1 MKLSARNQLPG
12 TVISIKNG
20 VVTGEIVVQLD
31 NGPEVVSVITMGSI
45 EGLDLKPG
53 SRVTV
58 IIKSTEVM
66 LATED

>member
-12 TVISIKNG
+12 EVVSVKPG
-20 VVTGEIVVQLD
+20 VVTGEVVVKLD
-31 NGPEVVSVITMGSI
+31 NGPEVVSVITMGLI
-45 EGLDLKPG
+45 ESLALAPG